1 MRSPLLAEA
10 IAMFAV
16 AVGCAAAAVDGDV
29 PWTKSVPTIEEIT
42 SGKIKTGDQITAAN
56 LDAVRALLPESWIR
70 NIEDGAVL
78 TINPTT
84 PTKNLLPPPQI
95 QATLDNNGKASVGP
109 DGTVTTKDGSA
120 WVGGFP
126 ILQPQTALEVM
137 ANRTYFIPDEVI
149 DEYDNY
155 WVNPAGETYKT
166 IVGQVSQFYID
177 GRVCLEPKPVV
188 PGFPGELM
196 RSLIHDLDPYD
207 VRGLSVL
214 SVLYVD
220 QSKYPD
226 AWGYIPVLRRVQ
238 RFSSAQRYDSV
249 DGSDLRSGD
258 LGGFSDPLGLWDFT
272 LIDRKPMLVNL
283 TSTNPIPE
291 KGKDIPLIK
300 GKYPRDAKAEL
311 RDTWIIDAKP
321 KDPAHIYSRKK
332 LYVDAGTYLSVGDFF
347 DRQDNLWLGWH
358 THFIRED
365 SHCGNHARSTLFRLY
380 NYQTN
385 SGSFYNLYRW
395 DFNKPN
401 VLSIQD
407 FTLKRIT
414 SRGR

>member
-1 MRSPLLAEA
+1 MRSLLIAGLLAS
-10 IAMFAV
+10 FAV
-16 AVGCAAAAVDGDV
+16 GLRTAAAAVDGDV
-29 PWTKSVPTIEEIT
+29 PWVKSVPTIEELT
-42 SGKIKTGDQITAAN
+42 GGKIKTGGQITAEN
-56 LDAVRALLPESWIR
+56 LDAVRDLLPESWIR
-70 NIEDGAVL
+70 NIQDGAVL

-84 PTKNLLPPPQI
+84 PTKELLVPPQI
-95 QATLDNNGKASVGP
+95 KATLDNQGKAAVGS
-109 DGTVTTKDGSA
+109 DGTVTSKDGSP
-120 WVGGFP
+120 WIGGFP
-126 ILQPQTALEVM
+126 IMQPQTALEVM

-177 GRVCLEPKPVV
+177 GRVCLAPMPVV
-188 PGFPGELM
+188 PGFPGEQV

-214 SVLYVD
+214 SILYVD

-238 RFSSAQRYDSV
+238 RFSSAQRYDSA

-258 LGGFSDPLGLWDFT
+258 LGGFADPLGLWDFT
-272 LIDRKPMLVNL
+272 LVARKPMLSNL

-291 KGKDIPLIK
+291 KGKDIALIK
-300 GKYPRDAKAEL
+300 GKYPRDARAEV
-311 RDTWIIDAKP
+311 RDMWIIDAKP
-321 KDPAHIYSRKK
+321 KDTAHIYSHK
-332 LYVDAGTYLSVGDFF
+332 LLHVDAGTYLTVGDFF
-347 DRQDNLWLGWH
+347 DRQNNLWLGWH
-358 THFIRED
+358 THFVRED

-395 DFNKPN
+395 DYNKPN

-407 FTLKRIT
+407 FTLKKIT